1 MKLHEYNE
9 MMSYVLRR
17 PMSMGGRVNLKYGG
31 TFKEYINREDKYED
45 LSFEEWLREDKAEG
59 GRIGFK
65 SGTPFQIT
73 DEVLK
78 KIDDLIKETN
88 LDLKTIGKQIG
99 FGTDKKPMDSNSKVF
114 QEYIKKYGKPS
125 DARLQTRGVPLSP
138 DKGLGKKIIK
148 AYDKQIK
155 NFGKPNIS
163 QIAKEVYGAGVK
175 DLDSARAQVRSVLG
189 KFRDY
194 QGKANIPIDKKDLTP
209 EQIKSKARVKKLK
222 PVDNPTI
229 TKFMAGPQDSG
240 FQYHHMDATKT
251 SMVTL
256 NNVVYL
262 PDEVNNYIQK
272 YEGPITQ
279 RKKEIAKLNKNKP
292 KGYKKQID
300 AKLNQ
305 IRNTIAKADID
316 LDKAGYSA
324 YKGVIEVDTIDV
336 NGKPLKIGGGSALRL
351 GEGLAEELGLDPN
364 KPLKQFTPEE
374 QIKLTEAKKALIKKS
389 SINKPKATGFAKPGG
404 PTLGANLIPTDADS
418 KNIAKKLASFG
429 FKCSAAEGG
438 ACDNPM
444 NYLDD
449 IKKQQTIA
457 KGSGNA
463 AANAVKKLSAGKTV
477 LREFI
482 GPLALT
488 FELAAAVPITYLG
501 YKAGLPPARIVADAT
516 YGLFGDTEK
525 ARLKKVAAEQ
535 NIDTSEIQKSLD
547 FEKASG
553 AMQTLAQQEGE
564 FRGPDDEMLFPQ
576 QYEKGEE
583 DFYKSV
589 GAFTDEEGNIS
600 KDVYKQYGSQLQGLR
615 DYIAKLDAD
624 TAAERASK
632 VADIGGIADYLEPST
647 RMNFSEGSPKDL
659 SRRRFIK
666 IMAGIAS
673 LPIVGKFFPGFKAAK
688 SAKVVKLANTSTA
701 MPEWFP
707 DFVDKAFARGVGK
720 KIDADI
726 TEVEIPELP
735 DVKLT
740 KHDDG
745 RVFVEGRNEYNEGY
759 QIEYKPPGYEVI
771 DEKTG
776 KAVKTP
782 GEFDAVEGRHVAL
795 GPEDYDVD
803 PFYADDLDEL
813 TTIDI
818 ADMEKYATGKVTK
831 TVKDAF
837 GTDTGLKKGVRNYDM
852 AVGTAE
858 NTADVLR
865 DADLLDEID

>member
-17 PMSMGGRVNLKYGG
+17 PMSMGGLSFRDQGFEPLPITERNKIKRRFPNKKLDFKKYRFGMPKSDPDYETARYVGKRYEQRKERTIRESKDPIKVEQKKATAKKYYSREKENILEKLK
-31 TFKEYINREDKYED
+31 KKYEVSDEYRKQVAAQNKKTQAKIVLEKGIFPPGQKPQDNIWHD
-45 LSFEEWLREDKAEG
+45 LYRSSQAAGGENRFVLDKKFIDNVPRKAD
-59 GRIGFK
+59 
-65 SGTPFQIT
+65 GTPRWAKDNYYRTIKFKDTKTGKTINYEGVKKYLNETFGKGTYEKALDGYKLKENLRDTRIKIRGKEQKLGT
-73 DEVLK
+73 ALRDAVRAQGNPNVFSALEVHHPFG
-78 KIDDLIKETN
+78 IKENWWNNEVVFRDANRN
-88 LDLKTIGKQIG
+88 LILINNK
-99 FGTDKKPMDSNSKVF
+99 
-114 QEYIKKYGKPS
+114 
-125 DARLQTRGVPLSP
+125 LTRAA
-138 DKGLGKKIIK
+138 KN
-148 AYDKQIK
+148 IK
-155 NFGKPNIS
+155 NDADRQKLLNKFGKEVDKLPGGIS
-163 QIAKEVYGAGVK
+163 LFFEGQQVGTKVPTSESVLRGAAQTVK
-175 DLDSARAQVRSVLG
+175 DPALTRA
-189 KFRDY
+189 
-194 QGKANIPIDKKDLTP
+194 
-209 EQIKSKARVKKLK
+209 
-222 PVDNPTI
+222 
-229 TKFMAGPQDSG
+229 
-240 FQYHHMDATKT
+240 
-251 SMVTL
+251 
-256 NNVVYL
+256 
-262 PDEVNNYIQK
+262 
-272 YEGPITQ
+272 
-279 RKKEIAKLNKNKP
+279 
-292 KGYKKQID
+292 
-300 AKLNQ
+300 
-305 IRNTIAKADID
+305 
-316 LDKAGYSA
+316 
-324 YKGVIEVDTIDV
+324 
-336 NGKPLKIGGGSALRL
+336 
-351 GEGLAEELGLDPN
+351 
-364 KPLKQFTPEE
+364 
-374 QIKLTEAKKALIKKS
+374 
-389 SINKPKATGFAKPGG
+389 INKM
-404 PTLGANLIPTDADS
+404 LTDADS
-418 KNIAKKLASFG
+418 KNIAKQLASFG

-463 AANAVKKLSAGKTV
+463 AANAAKKLSAGKTV

-482 GPLALT
+482 GPVALG

-813 TTIDI
+813 TTIDV
-818 ADMEKYATGKVTK
+818 AEMEKYTTGKVTK

-837 GTDTGLKKGVRNYDM
+837 NQDTGLKKGMRNYDM

-858 NTADVLR
+858 NNADVLR
-865 DADLLDEID
+865 DAGLLDEID